1 MLQFNDNTRVGILA
15 GMIFLLHLFGA
26 AALLLWG
33 LRMVRT
39 GILRA
44 YGAQLRQSLSRAT
57 GNRFSAF
64 LSGLGITCLLQSSS
78 ATALLS
84 ASFASRKLV
93 TTAGALAV
101 MLGADL
107 GTSLVAQA
115 YSLKVDWISPLLII
129 AGWVMFNKFEDS
141 KVRDLGRAIVG
152 LGIALLGLHLITLA
166 AEPIRDA
173 PLLPLALRVMSDAPV
188 FGVIIG
194 AVLTVLSTSSL
205 AVVLLVVSFMAQNMV
220 PIDLGFALVLGANLG
235 SAVMP
240 ILATSGEP
248 PEARRVPVGNLVFRA
263 IGVAVAVPL
272 IGLVQPYVAMIESD
286 PARQALNFHVAF
298 NLVLA
303 LAFIGFIGPV
313 ARLTARL
320 LPDQPAS
327 DDPGKP
333 RYISQEPGDQPIV
346 ALANAGRE
354 ALRMGD
360 LVGQMLRQSLDVFR
374 TDDRRMLKQVSD
386 LDTQVDRLNE
396 AIKLY
401 LTRVSRELMD
411 PADQKRVVDLI
422 TFITNLEH
430 IGDIVDKNLMELAAK
445 KVKYQLKF
453 SPEGNRELNDIHER
467 LTHNLELAM
476 NVFMSGD
483 LKLARQL
490 FAEKQI
496 FREME
501 RIAAENHLAR
511 LRSGRI
517 DSMQT
522 SSLHLDIL
530 RDLKRINSHLA
541 IVAQPIL
548 EAAGE
553 LSPTRLK

>member
-1 MLQFNDNTRVGILA
+1 ML
-15 GMIFLLHLFGA
+15 FLLNLFGA

-44 YGAQLRQSLSRAT
+44 YGAQLRQTLSRAT
-57 GNRFSAF
+57 SNRFSAF
-64 LSGLGITCLLQSSS
+64 LSGLGISCLLQSSS
-78 ATALLS
+78 ATGLLS

-93 TTAGALAV
+93 TTSGALAV
-101 MLGADL
+101 MLGADV

-115 YSLKVDWISPLLII
+115 YSFRVDWISPLLILI
-129 AGWVMFNKFEDS
+129 GWVMFNKFEDS

-152 LGIALLGLHLITLA
+152 LGVALLGLHLLTAA
-166 AEPIRDA
+166 AEPLRDA
-173 PLLPLALRVMSDAPV
+173 PILPLIFKVMSDAPV
-188 FGVIIG
+188 FGVIAGG
-194 AVLTVLSTSSL
+194 ALTILSTSSL
-205 AVVLLVVSFMAQNMV
+205 AVVLLVVSFLAGGII
-220 PIDLGFALVLGANLG
+220 PIDLAFAMVLGANLG
-235 SAVMP
+235 SDIMP
-240 ILATSGEP
+240 IMATAGEP
-248 PEARRVPVGNLVFRA
+248 PEARRVPVGNLIFRG
-263 IGVAVAVPL
+263 IAVILMLPL
-272 IGLVQPYVAMIESD
+272 IGLVQPYLAMIEAD
-286 PARQALNFHVAF
+286 LGRQALNFHVAF
-298 NLVLA
+298 NIA
-303 LAFIGFIGPV
+303 LAIISIGFVGPM

-320 LPDQPAS
+320 LPDRPDA

-333 RYISQEPGDQPIV
+333 RYLSQGPVDQPTI
-346 ALANAGRE
+346 ALANASRE

-360 LVGQMLRQSLDVFR
+360 LVGQMLRQSLAAFR
-374 TDDRRMLKQVSD
+374 SDDRRLIKQVSD
-386 LDTQVDRLNE
+386 LDTQIDRLNE

-401 LTRVSRELMD
+401 LTGVSRELMD
-411 PADQKRVVDLI
+411 PADQKRIVDLI
-422 TFITNLEH
+422 TLITNLEH
-430 IGDIVDKNLMELAAK
+430 IGDIVDKNLMEIAAK

-453 SPEGNRELNDIHER
+453 SPEGTLELDQLHER
-467 LTHNLELAM
+467 LTHNVELAM

-483 LKLARQL
+483 IKLARQL
-490 FAEKQI
+490 FEEKRL

-501 RIAAENHLAR
+501 RSAAENHLAR

-517 DSMQT
+517 ESIQT

-541 IVAQPIL
+541 IIGQPIL

>member
-1 MLQFNDNTRVGILA
+1 
-15 GMIFLLHLFGA
+15 MIFLLNLFGA

-39 GILRA
+39 GVLRA
-44 YGAQLRQSLSRAT
+44 YGAQLRQSLSKAT
-57 GNRFSAF
+57 GNRFTAF

-84 ASFASRKLV
+84 ASFASRGLV

-115 YSLKVDWISPLLII
+115 YSFKVGWISPLLIVI
-129 AGWVMFNKFEDS
+129 GWVMFNKFEDS
-141 KVRDLGRAIVG
+141 QVKDLGRAIIG
-152 LGIALLGLHLITLA
+152 LGIALLGLHLITEA

-173 PLLPLALRVMSDAPV
+173 PLLPQILQVMSDAPV
-188 FGVIIG
+188 FGVLVG
-194 AVLTVLSTSSL
+194 AALTVLSTSSL
-205 AVVLLVVSFMAQNMV
+205 AVVLLVISFMAKALV
-220 PIDLGFALVLGANLG
+220 PIDLGLALILGANLG

-248 PEARRVPVGNLVFRA
+248 PEARRVPIGNLIFRV
-263 IGVAVAVPL
+263 IGVTLAVPL
-272 IGLVQPYVAMIESD
+272 IGLVQPYLAALQAE
-286 PARQALNFHVAF
+286 PARQALNYHVAF
-298 NLVLA
+298 NLALA
-303 LAFIGFIGPV
+303 LIFIWFTSPI

-320 LPDQPAS
+320 LPDQVNT
-327 DDPGKP
+327 DDPSKP
-333 RYISQEPGDQPIV
+333 RYLSQGPIDQPTI

-360 LVGQMLRQSLDVFR
+360 LVGQMLRQSLAVFR
-374 TDDRRMLKQVSD
+374 ADDRRLIKQVSD
-386 LDTQVDRLNE
+386 IDSQVDRLNE

-401 LTRVSRELMD
+401 LTGVSRELMD
-411 PADQKRVVDLI
+411 PKDQKRVVDLI

-453 SPEGNRELNDIHER
+453 SPEGTLELDEIHER

-483 LKLARQL
+483 IKLARQL

-496 FREME
+496 FRELE
-501 RIAAENHLAR
+501 RNAAENHLER

-517 DSMQT
+517 ESMQT
-522 SSLHLDIL
+522 SGLHLDIL

-548 EAAGE
+548 ESAGE
-553 LSPTRLK
+553 LSPTRLR

>member
-1 MLQFNDNTRVGILA
+1 
-15 GMIFLLHLFGA
+15 MIFLLNLFGA

-39 GILRA
+39 GVLRA
-44 YGAQLRQSLSRAT
+44 YGAQLRQNLSHAT
-57 GNRFSAF
+57 NNRFTAF

-84 ASFASRKLV
+84 SSFASRKLV

-115 YSLKVDWISPLLII
+115 YSFKVGWISPLLIVI
-129 AGWVMFNKFEDS
+129 GWVMFNKIEDS

-152 LGIALLGLHLITLA
+152 LGIALLGLHLITEA
-166 AEPIRDA
+166 AEPVRDA
-173 PLLPLALRVMSDAPV
+173 PLLPQILQLMSDTPV
-188 FGVIIG
+188 FGVIVG
-194 AVLTVLSTSSL
+194 AALTVLSTSSL
-205 AVVLLVVSFMAQNMV
+205 AVVLLVISFMAKAMV
-220 PIDLGFALVLGANLG
+220 PVDLGLALVLGANLG

-240 ILATSGEP
+240 ILATAGEP
-248 PEARRVPVGNLVFRA
+248 PEARRVPLGNLIFRVV
-263 IGVAVAVPL
+263 GVILAVPL
-272 IGLVQPYVAMIESD
+272 IGFVQPYLAMLEAA
-286 PARQALNFHVAF
+286 PVRQALNYHVAF
-298 NLVLA
+298 NLA
-303 LAFIGFIGPV
+303 LAVIFIGVTGPI
-313 ARLTARL
+313 AQLTARL
-320 LPDQPAS
+320 LPDQTGV

-333 RYISQEPGDQPIV
+333 RYLSQGPVDQPTI

-360 LVGQMLRQSLDVFR
+360 LVGQMLRQSLAVFR
-374 TDDRRMLKQVSD
+374 SDDRRLIKQVSD
-386 LDTQVDRLNE
+386 LDTQIDRLNE

-401 LTRVSRELMD
+401 LTVVSRELMD

-430 IGDIVDKNLMELAAK
+430 IGDIVDKNLMDLAAK

-453 SPEGNRELNDIHER
+453 SPEGSQELDQLHER

-483 LKLARQL
+483 IKLARQL
-490 FAEKQI
+490 FEEKRL

-501 RIAAENHLAR
+501 RSAAENHLAR

-517 DSMQT
+517 ESIQT

-541 IVAQPIL
+541 IVGQPIL

>member
-1 MLQFNDNTRVGILA
+1 
-15 GMIFLLHLFGA
+15 MIFLLHLFGA

-39 GILRA
+39 GVLRA
-44 YGAQLRQSLSRAT
+44 YGARLRSSLSRAT
-57 GNRFSAF
+57 ANRFSAF
-64 LSGLGITCLLQSSS
+64 VSGLGITCLLQSSS

-84 ASFASRKLV
+84 ASFASRGLV
-93 TTAGALAV
+93 TTGGALAV

-115 YSLKVDWISPLLII
+115 YSLKVSWISPLLILI
-129 AGWVMFNKFEDS
+129 GWIMFNKFEDS
-141 KVRDLGRAIVG
+141 KVRDVGRAVVG
-152 LGIALLGLHLITLA
+152 LGLALLGLALITQA
-166 AEPIRDA
+166 AEPIREA
-173 PLLPLALRVMSDAPV
+173 PIVPVILGFMSDAPV
-188 FGVIIG
+188 FGVVLG
-194 AVLTVLSTSSL
+194 AILTVLSTSSL
-205 AVVLLVVSFMAQNMV
+205 AIVLLVISFMSHGLV
-220 PIDLGFALVLGANLG
+220 SVDLGFALILGANLG

-240 ILATSGEP
+240 ILATAGEP
-248 PEARRVPVGNLVFRA
+248 PEARRVPVGNLIFRA
-263 IGVAVAVPL
+263 VGVAIAIPL
-272 IGLVQPYVAMIESD
+272 IGLVQPYIAMLEAD
-286 PARQALNFHVAF
+286 PTRQALNYHVAF
-298 NLVLA
+298 NLA
-303 LAFIGFIGPV
+303 LAILFIGFTGPV
-313 ARLTARL
+313 ARLSARL
-320 LPDQPAS
+320 LPDQPAG

-333 RYISQEPGDQPIV
+333 RYLSQGQMDQPTI

-360 LVGQMLRQSLDVFR
+360 LVGQMLRQSLEVLR
-374 TDDRRMLKQVSD
+374 NDDRRLIKQVSD

-396 AIKLY
+396 AIKIY
-401 LTRVSRELMD
+401 LTTVSRELMD

-453 SPEGNRELNDIHER
+453 SPEGSKELDDIHER

-511 LRSGRI
+511 LRSGRV

-541 IVAQPIL
+541 IVAQPLL

>member
-1 MLQFNDNTRVGILA
+1 
-15 GMIFLLHLFGA
+15 MIFLLNLFGA

-39 GILRA
+39 GVLRA
-44 YGAQLRQSLSRAT
+44 YGAQLRQSLSKAT
-57 GNRFSAF
+57 GNRFTAF

-84 ASFASRKLV
+84 ASFASRGLV

-115 YSLKVDWISPLLII
+115 YSFKVGWISPLLII
-129 AGWVMFNKFEDS
+129 IGWVMFNKFEDS
-141 KVRDLGRAIVG
+141 KVKDLGRAIVG
-152 LGIALLGLHLITLA
+152 LGIALLGLHLITDA

-173 PLLPLALRVMSDAPV
+173 PLLPQILQVMSDAPV
-188 FGVIIG
+188 FGVLVG
-194 AVLTVLSTSSL
+194 AALTVLSTSSL
-205 AVVLLVVSFMAQNMV
+205 AVVLLVISFMAKAMV
-220 PIDLGFALVLGANLG
+220 PVDLGLALILGANLG

-248 PEARRVPVGNLVFRA
+248 PEARRVPIGNLIFRV
-263 IGVAVAVPL
+263 IGVTLAVPL
-272 IGLVQPYVAMIESD
+272 IGLVQPYLAALQSE
-286 PARQALNFHVAF
+286 PARQALNYHVAF
-298 NLVLA
+298 NLALA
-303 LAFIGFIGPV
+303 LVFIWFTSPI

-320 LPDQPAS
+320 LPDQVNA
-327 DDPGKP
+327 DDPSKP
-333 RYISQEPGDQPIV
+333 RYLSQGPVDQPTI

-360 LVGQMLRQSLDVFR
+360 LVGQMLRQSLAVFR
-374 TDDRRMLKQVSD
+374 SDDRRLIKQVSD
-386 LDTQVDRLNE
+386 IDSQVDRLNE

-401 LTRVSRELMD
+401 LTGVSRELMD
-411 PADQKRVVDLI
+411 PKDQKRIVDLI

-430 IGDIVDKNLMELAAK
+430 IGDILDKNLMELAAK

-453 SPEGNRELNDIHER
+453 SPEGTRELDEIHER

-483 LKLARQL
+483 IKLARQL

-496 FREME
+496 FRELE
-501 RIAAENHLAR
+501 RNAAENHLER

-517 DSMQT
+517 ESMQT
-522 SSLHLDIL
+522 SGLHLDIL

-548 EAAGE
+548 ESAGE
-553 LSPTRLK
+553 LSPTRLR

>member
-1 MLQFNDNTRVGILA
+1 
-15 GMIFLLHLFGA
+15 MIFLLNLFGA

-39 GILRA
+39 GVLRA

-57 GNRFSAF
+57 NNRFTAF

-84 ASFASRKLV
+84 ASFASRGLV

-115 YSLKVDWISPLLII
+115 YSFKVGWISPLLIVI
-129 AGWVMFNKFEDS
+129 GWIMFNKFEDS

-152 LGIALLGLHLITLA
+152 LGIALLGLHLITEA
-166 AEPIRDA
+166 AEPVRDA
-173 PLLPLALRVMSDAPV
+173 PLLPQILQLMSDAPI
-188 FGVIIG
+188 FGVLVG
-194 AVLTVLSTSSL
+194 AGLTVLSTSSL
-205 AVVLLVVSFMAQNMV
+205 AVVLLVISFMAKAMV
-220 PIDLGFALVLGANLG
+220 PIDLGLALILGANLG

-240 ILATSGEP
+240 ILATAGEP
-248 PEARRVPVGNLVFRA
+248 PEARRVPVGNLIFRV
-263 IGVAVAVPL
+263 IGVTLAVPL
-272 IGLVQPYVAMIESD
+272 IGLVQPYLAMLEAG
-286 PARQALNFHVAF
+286 PARQALNYHVAF
-298 NLVLA
+298 NLA
-303 LAFIGFIGPV
+303 LAVIFIWLTGPI
-313 ARLTARL
+313 ARLTGRL
-320 LPDQPAS
+320 LPDQVGI

-333 RYISQEPGDQPIV
+333 RYLSQGPVDQPTI

-360 LVGQMLRQSLDVFR
+360 LVGKMLRQSLAVFR
-374 TDDRRMLKQVSD
+374 SDDRRLIKQVSD
-386 LDTQVDRLNE
+386 LDTQIDRLNE

-401 LTRVSRELMD
+401 LTGVSRELMD
-411 PADQKRVVDLI
+411 PTDQKRVVDLI

-453 SPEGNRELNDIHER
+453 SPEGTQELDQLHER

-483 LKLARQL
+483 IKLARQL
-490 FAEKQI
+490 FEEKRL

-501 RIAAENHLAR
+501 KSAAENHLSR
-511 LRSGRI
+511 LRSGRVESI
-517 DSMQT
+517 QT

-541 IVAQPIL
+541 VVGQPIL

-553 LSPTRLK
+553 LSPTRLR

>member
-1 MLQFNDNTRVGILA
+1 
-15 GMIFLLHLFGA
+15 MIFLLNLFGA

-39 GILRA
+39 GVLRA
-44 YGAQLRQSLSRAT
+44 YGAKLRQSLSRAT
-57 GNRFSAF
+57 ANRFSAF

-93 TTAGALAV
+93 TTGGALAV

-115 YSLKVDWISPLLII
+115 YSFKVGWISPLLIVI
-129 AGWVMFNKFEDS
+129 GWVMFNKFEDS

-152 LGIALLGLHLITLA
+152 LGIALLGLHLITEA
-166 AEPIRDA
+166 AEPVRDA
-173 PLLPLALRVMSDAPV
+173 PLLPLILRVMSDAPV
-188 FGVIIG
+188 FGVIVG

-205 AVVLLVVSFMAQNMV
+205 AIVLLVISFMAKGMV
-220 PIDLGFALVLGANLG
+220 AVDLGFALILGANLG

-240 ILATSGEP
+240 ILATAGEP

-263 IGVAVAVPL
+263 IGVAAALPL
-272 IGLVQPYVAMIESD
+272 IGYVQPYIAMLEAD
-286 PARQALNFHVAF
+286 PVRQALNYHVAF
-298 NLVLA
+298 NLA
-303 LAFIGFIGPV
+303 LAVIFIGFTGPV
-313 ARLTARL
+313 ARLTGRL
-320 LPDQPAS
+320 LPDQPAG
-327 DDPGKP
+327 DDPGRP
-333 RYISQEPGDQPIV
+333 RYLSHAPVDQPTV

-360 LVGQMLRQSLDVFR
+360 LVGQMLRQSLEVFR
-374 TDDRRMLKQVSD
+374 SDDRRLIKQVSD
-386 LDTQVDRLNE
+386 LDTQIDRLNE

-401 LTRVSRELMD
+401 LTQVSRELMD

-445 KVKYQLKF
+445 KVKYQLQF
-453 SPEGNRELNDIHER
+453 SPEGTQELDQIHER

-490 FAEKQI
+490 FEEKQL

-501 RIAAENHLAR
+501 RSAAENHLGR

-517 DSMQT
+517 ESLQT

-541 IVAQPIL
+541 IVAQPLL

>member
-1 MLQFNDNTRVGILA
+1 
-15 GMIFLLHLFGA
+15 MIFLLHLFGA

-39 GILRA
+39 GMLRA
-44 YGAQLRQSLSRAT
+44 YGAKLRQSLGRAT
-57 GNRFSAF
+57 ANRFSAF
-64 LSGLGITCLLQSSS
+64 LAGLGITCLLQSSS

-84 ASFASRKLV
+84 ASFASRKMV

-107 GTSLVAQA
+107 GTSLVAQV
-115 YSLKVDWISPLLII
+115 YSLKVDWISPLLILI
-129 AGWVMFNKFEDS
+129 GWIMFNKIEDS
-141 KVRDLGRAIVG
+141 KIRDFGRAVVG
-152 LGIALLGLHLITLA
+152 LGIALLGLHLITVA
-166 AEPIRDA
+166 AEPVRDA
-173 PLLPLALRVMSDAPV
+173 PLLPVVLSIISNSPI

-194 AVLTVLSTSSL
+194 AGLTVLSTSSL
-205 AVVLLVVSFMAQNMV
+205 AVVLLVISFMAKGMV
-220 PIDLGFALVLGANLG
+220 GIDLGFELILGANLG

-240 ILATSGEP
+240 LLATAGEP
-248 PEARRVPVGNLVFRA
+248 PEARRVPLGNLIFRA
-263 IGVAVAVPL
+263 IGVCAVLPI
-272 IGLVQPYVAMIESD
+272 IGLIQPYIAMLEAD
-286 PARQALNFHVAF
+286 PVRQALNFHVAF
-298 NLVLA
+298 NLA
-303 LAFIGFIGPV
+303 LAILFIGFTGPV
-313 ARLTARL
+313 ARLTTRL
-320 LPDQPAS
+320 LPDITTG

-333 RYISQEPGDQPIV
+333 RYLSHGQVDQPTI

-360 LVGQMLRQSLDVFR
+360 LVGQMLRQSLEVLR
-374 TDDRRMLKQVSD
+374 SDDRRLIKQVSD

-396 AIKLY
+396 AIKIY
-401 LTRVSRELMD
+401 LTTVSRELMD

-453 SPEGNRELNDIHER
+453 SPEGSKELDDIHER

-496 FREME
+496 FRELE

-517 DSMQT
+517 ESMQT

-541 IVAQPIL
+541 IVAQPLL

>member
-1 MLQFNDNTRVGILA
+1 
-15 GMIFLLHLFGA
+15 MIFLLNLFGA

-39 GILRA
+39 GVLRA
-44 YGAQLRQSLSRAT
+44 YGAQLRQNLSHAT
-57 GNRFSAF
+57 NNRFSAF

-115 YSLKVDWISPLLII
+115 YSFKVGWISPLLII
-129 AGWVMFNKFEDS
+129 VGWIMFNKFEDS

-152 LGIALLGLHLITLA
+152 LGIALLGLHLITEA
-166 AEPIRDA
+166 AEPVRDA
-173 PLLPLALRVMSDAPV
+173 PMLPMVLRLMSDAPV
-188 FGVIIG
+188 FGVVVG

-205 AVVLLVVSFMAQNMV
+205 AVVLLVISFMAKGMV
-220 PIDLGFALVLGANLG
+220 SLDLGFALILGANLG

-240 ILATSGEP
+240 ILATAGEP
-248 PEARRVPVGNLVFRA
+248 PEARRVPVGNLIFRA
-263 IGVAVAVPL
+263 VGVAAMLPF
-272 IGLVQPYVAMIESD
+272 IAMIQPYVALLEAD
-286 PARQALNFHVAF
+286 PVRQALNFHVAF
-298 NLVLA
+298 NLA
-303 LAFIGFIGPV
+303 LAILFIGLTGPV

-320 LPDQPAS
+320 LPDQPVS
-327 DDPGKP
+327 DDPGRP
-333 RYISQEPGDQPIV
+333 RYLSHGPVDQPTI
-346 ALANAGRE
+346 ALANAARE

-360 LVGQMLRQSLDVFR
+360 IVGQMLRQSLEVFR
-374 TDDRRMLKQVSD
+374 TDDRRMIKQVSD

-396 AIKLY
+396 AIKIY
-401 LTRVSRELMD
+401 LTNVSRELMD

-430 IGDIVDKNLMELAAK
+430 IGDIVDKNLMELATK

-453 SPEGNRELNDIHER
+453 SPEGTQELDSIHER

-490 FAEKQI
+490 FEEKQL

-501 RIAAENHLAR
+501 RSAAENHLAR

-517 DSMQT
+517 ESLQT

-530 RDLKRINSHLA
+530 RDLKRINSHLG

>member
-1 MLQFNDNTRVGILA
+1 MVL
-15 GMIFLLHLFGA
+15 LLHLFGA

-39 GILRA
+39 GVLRA
-44 YGAQLRQSLSRAT
+44 YGAQLRQSLSKAT
-57 GNRFSAF
+57 SNRFTAF
-64 LSGLGITCLLQSSS
+64 LTGLGITCLLQSSS

-84 ASFASRKLV
+84 ASFASRGLV

-115 YSLKVDWISPLLII
+115 YSFKVGWVSPLLII
-129 AGWVMFNKFEDS
+129 IGWVMFNKFEDS
-141 KVRDLGRAIVG
+141 KVKDLGRAIVG
-152 LGIALLGLHLITLA
+152 LGIALLGLHLITDA
-166 AEPIRDA
+166 AEPVRDA
-173 PLLPLALRVMSDAPV
+173 PLLPQLLLVMSDAPMFSV
-188 FGVIIG
+188 LVG
-194 AVLTVLSTSSL
+194 AALTVLSTSSL
-205 AVVLLVVSFMAQNMV
+205 AVVLLVVSFIVKALI
-220 PIDLGFALVLGANLG
+220 PIDLGLALILGANLG

-248 PEARRVPVGNLVFRA
+248 PEARRVPIGNLIFRV
-263 IGVAVAVPL
+263 IGVTLAVPL
-272 IGLVQPYVAMIESD
+272 LGLVQPYLAEIQSE
-286 PARQALNFHVAF
+286 PARQALNYHVIF
-298 NLVLA
+298 NLA
-303 LAFIGFIGPV
+303 LAVIFIWFTSPV
-313 ARLTARL
+313 ARLTSRL
-320 LPDQPAS
+320 LPDQVNS
-327 DDPGKP
+327 DDPSKP
-333 RYISQEPGDQPIV
+333 RYLSQGPVDQPTI

-360 LVGQMLRQSLDVFR
+360 LVGQMLRQSLAVFR
-374 TDDRRMLKQVSD
+374 SDDRRLIKQVSD
-386 LDTQVDRLNE
+386 IDSHIDRLNE

-401 LTRVSRELMD
+401 LTGVSRELMD
-411 PADQKRVVDLI
+411 PKDQKRVVDLI

-430 IGDIVDKNLMELAAK
+430 IGDILDKNLMELAAK
-445 KVKYQLKF
+445 KLKYQLKF
-453 SPEGNRELNDIHER
+453 SPEGTRELDELHER

-476 NVFMSGD
+476 NVFMSSD
-483 LKLARQL
+483 IKLARQL

-496 FREME
+496 FRELE
-501 RIAAENHLAR
+501 RIAAENHLER

-517 DSMQT
+517 ESMQT

-548 EAAGE
+548 ESAGE
-553 LSPTRLK
+553 LSPSRLR

>member
-1 MLQFNDNTRVGILA
+1 
-15 GMIFLLHLFGA
+15 MIFLLNLFGA

-39 GILRA
+39 GVLRA

-57 GNRFSAF
+57 GNRFTAF

-115 YSLKVDWISPLLII
+115 YSFKVGWISPLLII
-129 AGWVMFNKFEDS
+129 IGWMMFNKFEDS
-141 KVRDLGRAIVG
+141 KVRDVGRAIVG
-152 LGIALLGLHLITLA
+152 LGIALLGLHLLTDA
-166 AEPIRDA
+166 AEPVRDA
-173 PLLPLALRVMSDAPV
+173 PLLPQILDLMKDAPV
-188 FGVIIG
+188 FGVLVG
-194 AVLTVLSTSSL
+194 AALTVLSTSSL
-205 AVVLLVVSFMAQNMV
+205 AVVLLVISFMAKAMV
-220 PIDLGFALVLGANLG
+220 PIDLGLALILGANLG

-240 ILATSGEP
+240 ILATAGEP
-248 PEARRVPVGNLVFRA
+248 PEARRVPLGNLIFRVVGVVLVVPF
-263 IGVAVAVPL
+263 IGVL
-272 IGLVQPYVAMIESD
+272 QPYLAQLEAAPI
-286 PARQALNFHVAF
+286 RQALNFHVAF
-298 NLVLA
+298 NLA
-303 LAFIGFIGPV
+303 LAVIFIGFTGPV

-320 LPDQPAS
+320 LPDQSGA
-327 DDPGKP
+327 DDPGRP
-333 RYISQEPGDQPIV
+333 RYLSQGPVDQPTI

-360 LVGQMLRQSLDVFR
+360 LVGQMLRQSLAVFR
-374 TDDRRMLKQVSD
+374 SDDRRLIKQVSD
-386 LDTQVDRLNE
+386 LDTQIDRLNE

-401 LTRVSRELMD
+401 LTGVSRELMD

-430 IGDIVDKNLMELAAK
+430 IGDIVDKNLMELASK

-453 SPEGNRELNDIHER
+453 SPEGTLELDKLHER

-483 LKLARQL
+483 IKLARQL
-490 FAEKQI
+490 FEEKRL

-501 RIAAENHLAR
+501 RSAAENHLSR

-517 DSMQT
+517 ESIQT

-541 IVAQPIL
+541 IVGQPIL

>member
-1 MLQFNDNTRVGILA
+1 
-15 GMIFLLHLFGA
+15 MIFLLNLFGA

-39 GILRA
+39 GVLRA
-44 YGAQLRQSLSRAT
+44 YGAQLRQNLSKAT
-57 GNRFSAF
+57 NNRFMAF
-64 LSGLGITCLLQSSS
+64 LSGLVITCLLQSSS

-84 ASFASRKLV
+84 SSFASRGLV
-93 TTAGALAV
+93 TTGGALAV

-115 YSLKVDWISPLLII
+115 YSFKVGWISPLLIVI
-129 AGWVMFNKFEDS
+129 GWIMFNKFEDS
-141 KVRDLGRAIVG
+141 KIRDLGRAIVG
-152 LGIALLGLHLITLA
+152 LGIALLGLHLITEA
-166 AEPIRDA
+166 AEPVRDA
-173 PLLPLALRVMSDAPV
+173 PLLPQILRLMSDAPV
-188 FGVIIG
+188 FGVLVG
-194 AVLTVLSTSSL
+194 AGLTVLSTSSL
-205 AVVLLVVSFMAQNMV
+205 AVVLLIVSFMAKDLV
-220 PIDLGFALVLGANLG
+220 PLDLGLALVLGANLG

-240 ILATSGEP
+240 ILATAGEP
-248 PEARRVPVGNLVFRA
+248 PEARRVPVGNLIFRV
-263 IGVAVAVPL
+263 IGVALVVPFL
-272 IGLVQPYVAMIESD
+272 GLLLPYLATMAAGA
-286 PARQALNFHVAF
+286 ARQALNFHVAF
-298 NLVLA
+298 NLGLA
-303 LAFIGFIGPV
+303 LVFIWLTGPI

-320 LPDQPAS
+320 LPDQAAN

-333 RYISQEPGDQPIV
+333 RYLSQGPVDQPTI
-346 ALANAGRE
+346 ALANASRE

-360 LVGQMLRQSLDVFR
+360 LVGQMLRQSLAAFR
-374 TDDRRMLKQVSD
+374 SDDRRLIKQVSD
-386 LDTQVDRLNE
+386 LDSQIDRLNE

-401 LTRVSRELMD
+401 LTGVSRELMD

-430 IGDIVDKNLMELAAK
+430 IGDIVDKNLMDLAAK

-453 SPEGNRELNDIHER
+453 SPEGTQELDHLHER

-483 LKLARQL
+483 IKLARQL
-490 FAEKQI
+490 FEEKQK
-496 FREME
+496 FRELE
-501 RIAAENHLAR
+501 KIAAENHLSR
-511 LRSGRI
+511 LSSGRVESI
-517 DSMQT
+517 QT

-530 RDLKRINSHLA
+530 RDLKRINSHMA

-553 LSPTRLK
+553 LSPTRLR

>member
-1 MLQFNDNTRVGILA
+1 
-15 GMIFLLHLFGA
+15 MIFLLHLFGA

-39 GILRA
+39 GVLRA
-44 YGAQLRQSLSRAT
+44 YGAKLRQSLSRAT
-57 GNRFSAF
+57 ANRFSAF

-107 GTSLVAQA
+107 GTSLVAQV
-115 YSLKVDWISPLLII
+115 YSLKVDWISPLLILI
-129 AGWVMFNKFEDS
+129 GWIMFNKIEDS
-141 KVRDLGRAIVG
+141 KIRDLGRAIVG

-166 AEPIRDA
+166 AEPVRDA
-173 PLLPLALRVMSDAPV
+173 PLLPVVLDIIGNSPI

-194 AVLTVLSTSSL
+194 AGLTVLSTSSL
-205 AVVLLVVSFMAQNMV
+205 AVVLLVISFMAKGMV
-220 PIDLGFALVLGANLG
+220 GIDLGFELILGANLG

-240 ILATSGEP
+240 LLATSGEP
-248 PEARRVPVGNLVFRA
+248 PEARRVPLGNLIFRA
-263 IGVAVAVPL
+263 IGVCAALPV
-272 IGLVQPYVAMIESD
+272 ISLVQPYIAMLEAD
-286 PARQALNFHVAF
+286 PVRQALNFHVAF
-298 NLVLA
+298 NLA
-303 LAFIGFIGPV
+303 LAILFIGFTGPV

-320 LPDQPAS
+320 LPDIATA

-333 RYISQEPGDQPIV
+333 RYLSHGPVDQPTI

-360 LVGQMLRQSLDVFR
+360 LVGQMLRQSLEVLR
-374 TDDRRMLKQVSD
+374 NDDRRLIKQVSD

-396 AIKLY
+396 AIKIY
-401 LTRVSRELMD
+401 LTQVSRELMD

-453 SPEGNRELNDIHER
+453 SPEGSKELDDIHER

-496 FREME
+496 FRELE

-517 DSMQT
+517 ESMQT

-541 IVAQPIL
+541 IVAQPLL

>member
-1 MLQFNDNTRVGILA
+1 
-15 GMIFLLHLFGA
+15 MIFLLNLFGA

-39 GILRA
+39 GVLRA

-57 GNRFSAF
+57 GNRFTAF

-115 YSLKVDWISPLLII
+115 YSFKVGWISPLLII
-129 AGWVMFNKFEDS
+129 IGWVMFNKFEDS
-141 KVRDLGRAIVG
+141 KVRDVGRAIVG
-152 LGIALLGLHLITLA
+152 LGIALLGLHLLTDA
-166 AEPIRDA
+166 AEPVRDA
-173 PLLPLALRVMSDAPV
+173 PLLPQILDLMRDAPV
-188 FGVIIG
+188 FGVLVG
-194 AVLTVLSTSSL
+194 AALTVLSTSSL
-205 AVVLLVVSFMAQNMV
+205 AVVLLVISFMAKAMV
-220 PIDLGFALVLGANLG
+220 PIDLGLALILGANLG

-240 ILATSGEP
+240 ILATAGEP
-248 PEARRVPVGNLVFRA
+248 PEARRVPLGNLIFRVV
-263 IGVAVAVPL
+263 GVVLVVPL
-272 IGLVQPYVAMIESD
+272 ISVLQPYLAQLETAPI
-286 PARQALNFHVAF
+286 RQALNFHVAF
-298 NLVLA
+298 NLA
-303 LAFIGFIGPV
+303 LAVIFIGFTGPV
-313 ARLTARL
+313 ARLTACL
-320 LPDQPAS
+320 LPDQSGA
-327 DDPGKP
+327 DDPGRP
-333 RYISQEPGDQPIV
+333 RYLSQGPVDQPTI

-360 LVGQMLRQSLDVFR
+360 LVGQMLRQSLAVFR
-374 TDDRRMLKQVSD
+374 SDDRRLIKQVSD
-386 LDTQVDRLNE
+386 LDTQIDRLNE

-401 LTRVSRELMD
+401 LTGVSRELMD

-430 IGDIVDKNLMELAAK
+430 IGDIVDKNLMELASK

-453 SPEGNRELNDIHER
+453 SPEGTLELDKLHER

-483 LKLARQL
+483 IKLARQL
-490 FAEKQI
+490 FEEKRL

-501 RIAAENHLAR
+501 RSAAENHLSR

-517 DSMQT
+517 ESIQT

-541 IVAQPIL
+541 IVGQPIL

>member
-1 MLQFNDNTRVGILA
+1 
-15 GMIFLLHLFGA
+15 MIFLLNLFGA

-39 GILRA
+39 GVLRA
-44 YGAQLRQSLSRAT
+44 YGAKLRQSLSRAT
-57 GNRFSAF
+57 ANRFSAF

-93 TTAGALAV
+93 TTGGALAV

-115 YSLKVDWISPLLII
+115 YSFKVGWISPLLIVI
-129 AGWVMFNKFEDS
+129 GWVMFNKFEDS

-152 LGIALLGLHLITLA
+152 LGIALLGLHLITDA

-173 PLLPLALRVMSDAPV
+173 PLLPLLLRVMTDAPV
-188 FGVIIG
+188 FGVIVG

-205 AVVLLVVSFMAQNMV
+205 AIVLLVISFMAKDLV
-220 PIDLGFALVLGANLG
+220 PIDLGFALILGANLG

-263 IGVAVAVPL
+263 IGVAAALPL
-272 IGLVQPYVAMIESD
+272 ITIIQPYIAMLESD
-286 PARQALNFHVAF
+286 PVRQALNFHVAF
-298 NLVLA
+298 NLA
-303 LAFIGFIGPV
+303 LAVIFIGFTGPV
-313 ARLTARL
+313 ARLTGRL
-320 LPDQPAS
+320 LPDQPVG
-327 DDPGKP
+327 DDPGRP
-333 RYISQEPGDQPIV
+333 RYLSHAPVDQPTV

-360 LVGQMLRQSLDVFR
+360 LVGQMLRQSLEVFR
-374 TDDRRMLKQVSD
+374 SDDRRLIKQVSD
-386 LDTQVDRLNE
+386 LDTQIDRLNE

-401 LTRVSRELMD
+401 LTQVSRELMD

-445 KVKYQLKF
+445 KVKYQLQF
-453 SPEGNRELNDIHER
+453 SPEGTQELDQIHER

-490 FAEKQI
+490 FEEKQL

-501 RIAAENHLAR
+501 RSAAENHLGR

-517 DSMQT
+517 ESLQT

-541 IVAQPIL
+541 IVAQPLL

>member
-1 MLQFNDNTRVGILA
+1 
-15 GMIFLLHLFGA
+15 MIFLLNLFGA

-39 GILRA
+39 GVLRA
-44 YGAQLRQSLSRAT
+44 YGAQLRQGLARAT
-57 GNRFSAF
+57 SNRFSAF
-64 LSGLGITCLLQSSS
+64 VSGLGITCLLQSSS

-84 ASFASRKLV
+84 ASFASRGLV
-93 TTAGALAV
+93 TTGGALAV

-115 YSLKVDWISPLLII
+115 YSFKVGWISPLLIVI
-129 AGWVMFNKFEDS
+129 GWILFNKFEDS
-141 KVRDLGRAIVG
+141 KTRDLGRAIVG
-152 LGIALLGLHLITLA
+152 LGIALLGLHLITEA
-166 AEPIRDA
+166 AEPVRDA
-173 PLLPLALRVMSDAPV
+173 PLLPQILQLMSNAPI
-188 FGVIIG
+188 FGVLVG
-194 AVLTVLSTSSL
+194 AGLTVLSTSSL
-205 AVVLLVVSFMAQNMV
+205 AVVLLVISFMAKEMV
-220 PIDLGFALVLGANLG
+220 PVDLGLALVLGANLG

-240 ILATSGEP
+240 ILATAGEP
-248 PEARRVPVGNLVFRA
+248 PEARRVPVGNLIFRV
-263 IGVAVAVPL
+263 IGVALTVPL
-272 IGLVQPYVAMIESD
+272 IGLIQPYLAMLEID
-286 PARQALNFHVAF
+286 RARQALNFHVAF
-298 NLVLA
+298 NLA
-303 LAFIGFIGPV
+303 LAMTFIWFTGPV

-320 LPDQPAS
+320 LPDQAGI

-333 RYISQEPGDQPIV
+333 RYLSQGPVDQPTI

-360 LVGQMLRQSLDVFR
+360 LVGQMLRQSLAVFR
-374 TDDRRMLKQVSD
+374 SDDRRLIKQVSD
-386 LDTQVDRLNE
+386 LDTQIDRLNE

-401 LTRVSRELMD
+401 LTGVSRELMD
-411 PADQKRVVDLI
+411 PSDQKRVVDLI

-453 SPEGNRELNDIHER
+453 SPEGTQELDQLHER

-483 LKLARQL
+483 IKLARQL
-490 FAEKQI
+490 FEEKRL

-501 RIAAENHLAR
+501 KSAAENHLSR
-511 LRSGRI
+511 LRSGRVESI
-517 DSMQT
+517 QT

-541 IVAQPIL
+541 IVGQPIL

-553 LSPTRLK
+553 LSPTRLR

>member
-1 MLQFNDNTRVGILA
+1 
-15 GMIFLLHLFGA
+15 MIFLLNLFGA

-39 GILRA
+39 GVLRA
-44 YGAQLRQSLSRAT
+44 YGAQLRQSLSKAT
-57 GNRFSAF
+57 GNRFTAF

-84 ASFASRKLV
+84 ASFASRGLV

-115 YSLKVDWISPLLII
+115 YSFKVGWISPLLII
-129 AGWVMFNKFEDS
+129 IGWVMFNKFEDS
-141 KVRDLGRAIVG
+141 KVKDLGRAIVG
-152 LGIALLGLHLITLA
+152 LGIALLGLHLITEA
-166 AEPIRDA
+166 AEPVRDA
-173 PLLPLALRVMSDAPV
+173 PLLPQILQVMSDAPV
-188 FGVIIG
+188 FGVLVG
-194 AVLTVLSTSSL
+194 AALTVLSTSSL
-205 AVVLLVVSFMAQNMV
+205 AVVLLVISFMAKALV
-220 PIDLGFALVLGANLG
+220 PVDLGLALILGANLG

-248 PEARRVPVGNLVFRA
+248 PEARRVPIGNLIFRVV
-263 IGVAVAVPL
+263 GVALAVPL
-272 IGLVQPYVAMIESD
+272 ISVVQPYLALLEAA
-286 PARQALNFHVAF
+286 PARQALNYHVAF
-298 NLVLA
+298 NLA
-303 LAFIGFIGPV
+303 LAVIFIWFTAPI

-320 LPDQPAS
+320 LPDQAVT

-333 RYISQEPGDQPIV
+333 RYLSQGPVDQPTI

-360 LVGQMLRQSLDVFR
+360 LVGQMLRQSLAVFR
-374 TDDRRMLKQVSD
+374 SDDRRLIKQVSD
-386 LDTQVDRLNE
+386 IDTQVDRLNE

-401 LTRVSRELMD
+401 LTGVSRELMD
-411 PADQKRVVDLI
+411 PNDQKRVVDLI

-453 SPEGNRELNDIHER
+453 SPEGTRELDEIHER

-476 NVFMSGD
+476 NVFVSGD
-483 LKLARQL
+483 IKLARQL

-496 FREME
+496 FRELE
-501 RIAAENHLAR
+501 RNAAENHLER

-517 DSMQT
+517 ESMQT

-548 EAAGE
+548 ESVGE
-553 LSPTRLK
+553 LSPSRLR

>member
-1 MLQFNDNTRVGILA
+1 
-15 GMIFLLHLFGA
+15 MIFLLNLFGA

-39 GILRA
+39 GVLRA
-44 YGAQLRQSLSRAT
+44 YGAQLRQSLARAT
-57 GNRFSAF
+57 SNRFSAF
-64 LSGLGITCLLQSSS
+64 VSGLGITCLLQSSS

-84 ASFASRKLV
+84 ASFASRGLV
-93 TTAGALAV
+93 TTGGALAV

-115 YSLKVDWISPLLII
+115 YSFKVGWISPLLIVI
-129 AGWVMFNKFEDS
+129 GWILFNKFEDS
-141 KVRDLGRAIVG
+141 KTRDLGRAIVG
-152 LGIALLGLHLITLA
+152 LGIALLGLHLITDA
-166 AEPIRDA
+166 AEPVRDA
-173 PLLPLALRVMSDAPV
+173 PLLPQILQLMSNAPI
-188 FGVIIG
+188 FGVLVG
-194 AVLTVLSTSSL
+194 AGLTVLSTSSL
-205 AVVLLVVSFMAQNMV
+205 AVVLLVISFMAKEMV
-220 PIDLGFALVLGANLG
+220 PVDLGLALVLGANLG

-240 ILATSGEP
+240 ILATAGEP
-248 PEARRVPVGNLVFRA
+248 PEARRVPVGNLIFRV
-263 IGVAVAVPL
+263 IGVALTVPL
-272 IGLVQPYVAMIESD
+272 IGLIQPYLAMLEID
-286 PARQALNFHVAF
+286 RARQALNFHVAF
-298 NLVLA
+298 NLA
-303 LAFIGFIGPV
+303 LAMTFIWFTGPV

-320 LPDQPAS
+320 LPDQAGI

-333 RYISQEPGDQPIV
+333 RYLSQGPVDQPTI

-360 LVGQMLRQSLDVFR
+360 LVGQMLRQSLAVFR
-374 TDDRRMLKQVSD
+374 SDDRRLIKQVSD
-386 LDTQVDRLNE
+386 LDTQIDRLNE

-401 LTRVSRELMD
+401 LTGVSRELMD
-411 PADQKRVVDLI
+411 PSDQKRVVDLI

-453 SPEGNRELNDIHER
+453 SPEGTQELDQLHER

-483 LKLARQL
+483 IKLARQL
-490 FAEKQI
+490 FEEKRL

-501 RIAAENHLAR
+501 KSAAENHLSR
-511 LRSGRI
+511 LRSGRVESI
-517 DSMQT
+517 QT

-541 IVAQPIL
+541 IVGQPIL

-553 LSPTRLK
+553 LSPTRLR

>member
-1 MLQFNDNTRVGILA
+1 
-15 GMIFLLHLFGA
+15 MIFLLNLFGA

-39 GILRA
+39 GVLRA
-44 YGAQLRQSLSRAT
+44 YGAQLRQNLSHAT
-57 GNRFSAF
+57 NNRFTAF

-84 ASFASRKLV
+84 SSFASRKLV
-93 TTAGALAV
+93 STAGALAV

-115 YSLKVDWISPLLII
+115 YSFKVGWISPLLIVI
-129 AGWVMFNKFEDS
+129 GWVMFNKVEDS

-152 LGIALLGLHLITLA
+152 LGIALLGLHLITEA
-166 AEPIRDA
+166 AEPVRDA
-173 PLLPLALRVMSDAPV
+173 PLLPQILQLMSDTPV
-188 FGVIIG
+188 FGVIVG
-194 AVLTVLSTSSL
+194 AALTVLSTSSL
-205 AVVLLVVSFMAQNMV
+205 AVVLLVISFMAKAMV
-220 PIDLGFALVLGANLG
+220 PVDLGLALVLGANLG

-240 ILATSGEP
+240 ILATAGEP
-248 PEARRVPVGNLVFRA
+248 PEARRVPLGNLIFRVV
-263 IGVAVAVPL
+263 GVILAVPL
-272 IGLVQPYVAMIESD
+272 IGLVQPYLAMLEAA
-286 PARQALNFHVAF
+286 PVRQALNYHVAF
-298 NLVLA
+298 NLA
-303 LAFIGFIGPV
+303 LAVIFIGVTGPI
-313 ARLTARL
+313 AQLTARL
-320 LPDQPAS
+320 LPDQTGV

-333 RYISQEPGDQPIV
+333 RYLSQGPVDQPTI

-360 LVGQMLRQSLDVFR
+360 LVGQMLRQSLVVFR
-374 TDDRRMLKQVSD
+374 SDDRRLIKQVSD
-386 LDTQVDRLNE
+386 LDTQIDRLNE

-401 LTRVSRELMD
+401 LTVVSRELMD

-430 IGDIVDKNLMELAAK
+430 IGDIVDKNLMDLAAK

-453 SPEGNRELNDIHER
+453 SPEGSQELDQLHER

-483 LKLARQL
+483 IKLARQL
-490 FAEKQI
+490 FEEKRL

-501 RIAAENHLAR
+501 RSAAENHLAR

-517 DSMQT
+517 ESIQT

-541 IVAQPIL
+541 IVGQPIL

>member
-1 MLQFNDNTRVGILA
+1 
-15 GMIFLLHLFGA
+15 MIFLLNLFGA

-39 GILRA
+39 GVLRA
-44 YGAQLRQSLSRAT
+44 YGAQLRQNLSHAT
-57 GNRFSAF
+57 NNRFSAF

-115 YSLKVDWISPLLII
+115 YSFKVGWISPLLII
-129 AGWVMFNKFEDS
+129 VGWIMFNKFEDS

-152 LGIALLGLHLITLA
+152 LGIALLGLHLITEA
-166 AEPIRDA
+166 AEPVRDA
-173 PLLPLALRVMSDAPV
+173 PMLPMFLRLMSDAPV
-188 FGVIIG
+188 FGVVVG
-194 AVLTVLSTSSL
+194 AILTVLSTSSL
-205 AVVLLVVSFMAQNMV
+205 AVVLLVISFMAKGMV
-220 PIDLGFALVLGANLG
+220 SLDLGFALILGANLG

-240 ILATSGEP
+240 ILATAGEP
-248 PEARRVPVGNLVFRA
+248 PEARRVPVGNLIFRA
-263 IGVAVAVPL
+263 VGVAAMLPF
-272 IGLVQPYVAMIESD
+272 IAMIQPYVAMLEAD
-286 PARQALNFHVAF
+286 PVRQALNFHVAF
-298 NLVLA
+298 NLA
-303 LAFIGFIGPV
+303 LAILFIGLIGPV

-320 LPDQPAS
+320 LPDQPVS
-327 DDPGKP
+327 DDPGRP
-333 RYISQEPGDQPIV
+333 RYLSHGPVDQPTI
-346 ALANAGRE
+346 ALANAARE

-360 LVGQMLRQSLDVFR
+360 IVGQMLRQSLEVFR
-374 TDDRRMLKQVSD
+374 TDDRRMIKQVSD

-396 AIKLY
+396 AIKIY
-401 LTRVSRELMD
+401 LTNVSRELMD

-430 IGDIVDKNLMELAAK
+430 IGDIVDKNLMELATK

-453 SPEGNRELNDIHER
+453 SPEGTQELDSIHER

-490 FAEKQI
+490 FEEKQL

-501 RIAAENHLAR
+501 RSAAENHLAR

-517 DSMQT
+517 ESLQT

-530 RDLKRINSHLA
+530 RDLKRINSHLG

>member
-1 MLQFNDNTRVGILA
+1 
-15 GMIFLLHLFGA
+15 MIFLLNLFGA

-39 GILRA
+39 GVLRA
-44 YGAQLRQSLSRAT
+44 YGAKLRQSLSRAT

-115 YSLKVDWISPLLII
+115 YSFKVGWISPLMIVI
-129 AGWVMFNKFEDS
+129 GWVMFSKFEDS
-141 KVRDLGRAIVG
+141 KVRDMGRAIVG
-152 LGIALLGLHLITLA
+152 LGIALLGLHLITDA
-166 AEPIRDA
+166 AEPVRNA
-173 PLLPLALRVMSDAPV
+173 PLLPQVLKLMSDAPV
-188 FGVIIG
+188 FGVLVG
-194 AVLTVLSTSSL
+194 AALTVLSTSSL
-205 AVVLLVVSFMAQNMV
+205 AVVLLVISFMAKSMV
-220 PIDLGFALVLGANLG
+220 PVDLGFALILGANLG

-248 PEARRVPVGNLVFRA
+248 PEARRVPLGNLIFRV
-263 IGVAVAVPL
+263 IGVCIAVPL
-272 IGLVQPYVAMIESD
+272 IGVVQPYLAMLEAA
-286 PARQALNFHVAF
+286 PVRQALNYHVAF
-298 NLVLA
+298 NLA
-303 LAFIGFIGPV
+303 LAVIFIGFTGPV
-313 ARLTARL
+313 ARFTARL
-320 LPDQPAS
+320 LPDQSGA

-333 RYISQEPGDQPIV
+333 RYLSQGPVDQPTI

-360 LVGQMLRQSLDVFR
+360 LVGQMLRQSLEVFR
-374 TDDRRMLKQVSD
+374 SDDRRLIKQVSD
-386 LDTQVDRLNE
+386 LDTQIDRLNE

-401 LTRVSRELMD
+401 LTGVSRELMD
-411 PADQKRVVDLI
+411 PADQKRVLDLI

-430 IGDIVDKNLMELAAK
+430 IGDIVDKNLMDLAAK

-453 SPEGNRELNDIHER
+453 SPEGTQELDKLHER

-483 LKLARQL
+483 IKLARQL
-490 FAEKQI
+490 FEEKRL

-501 RIAAENHLAR
+501 KSAAENHLSR

-517 DSMQT
+517 ESIQT

-541 IVAQPIL
+541 IVGQPIL
-548 EAAGE
+548 EAADE
-553 LSPTRLK
+553 LSPTRLKES

>member
-1 MLQFNDNTRVGILA
+1 
-15 GMIFLLHLFGA
+15 MIFLLNLFGA

-39 GILRA
+39 GVLRA
-44 YGAQLRQSLSRAT
+44 YGAQLRQSLSKAT

-84 ASFASRKLV
+84 ASFASRGLV

-115 YSLKVDWISPLLII
+115 YSFKVGWISPLLII
-129 AGWVMFNKFEDS
+129 IGWVMFNKFEDS
-141 KVRDLGRAIVG
+141 KVKDLGRAIVG
-152 LGIALLGLHLITLA
+152 LGIALLGLHLITDA
-166 AEPIRDA
+166 AEPVRDA
-173 PLLPLALRVMSDAPV
+173 PLLPQILQVMSDAPV
-188 FGVIIG
+188 FGVLVG
-194 AVLTVLSTSSL
+194 AALTVLSTSSL
-205 AVVLLVVSFMAQNMV
+205 AVVLLVISFMAKALV
-220 PIDLGFALVLGANLG
+220 PVDLGLALILGANLG

-248 PEARRVPVGNLVFRA
+248 PEARRVPVGNLIFRV
-263 IGVAVAVPL
+263 IGVTLAVPL
-272 IGLVQPYVAMIESD
+272 IGLVQPYLAMLEAA
-286 PARQALNFHVAF
+286 PARQALNYHVAF
-298 NLVLA
+298 NLA
-303 LAFIGFIGPV
+303 LAVIFIWFTAPI

-320 LPDQPAS
+320 LPDQVAT
-327 DDPGKP
+327 DDPGRP
-333 RYISQEPGDQPIV
+333 RYLSQGPVDQPTI

-360 LVGQMLRQSLDVFR
+360 LVGQMLRQSLAVFR
-374 TDDRRMLKQVSD
+374 SDDRRLIKQVSD
-386 LDTQVDRLNE
+386 IDTQVDRLNE

-401 LTRVSRELMD
+401 LTAVSRELMD
-411 PADQKRVVDLI
+411 PNDQKRVVDLI

-453 SPEGNRELNDIHER
+453 SPEGTRELDEIHER

-483 LKLARQL
+483 IKLARQL

-496 FREME
+496 FRELE
-501 RIAAENHLAR
+501 RNAAENHLER

-517 DSMQT
+517 ESMQT

-548 EAAGE
+548 ESVGE
-553 LSPTRLK
+553 LSPSRLR

>member
-1 MLQFNDNTRVGILA
+1 
-15 GMIFLLHLFGA
+15 MIFLLNLFGA

-39 GILRA
+39 GVLRA
-44 YGAQLRQSLSRAT
+44 YGAQLRQNLSRAT
-57 GNRFSAF
+57 NNRFTAF

-84 ASFASRKLV
+84 ASFASRGLV
-93 TTAGALAV
+93 TTGGALAV

-115 YSLKVDWISPLLII
+115 YSFKVGWISPLLIVI
-129 AGWVMFNKFEDS
+129 GWIMFNKFEDS

-152 LGIALLGLHLITLA
+152 LGIALLGLHLITEA
-166 AEPIRDA
+166 AEPVRDA
-173 PLLPLALRVMSDAPV
+173 PLLPQLLRLMSDAPV
-188 FGVIIG
+188 FGVLVG
-194 AVLTVLSTSSL
+194 AALTVLSTSSL
-205 AVVLLVVSFMAQNMV
+205 AVVLLIVSFMAKAMV
-220 PIDLGFALVLGANLG
+220 PVDLGLALVLGANLG

-240 ILATSGEP
+240 ILATASEP
-248 PEARRVPVGNLVFRA
+248 PEARRVPLGNLIFRV

-272 IGLVQPYVAMIESD
+272 IGLVLPHLAALEAA
-286 PARQALNFHVAF
+286 PARQALNYHVAF
-298 NLVLA
+298 NLA
-303 LAFIGFIGPV
+303 LAVVFIWFTGPI

-320 LPDQPAS
+320 LPDQVSA

-333 RYISQEPGDQPIV
+333 RYLSQGPVDQPTI
-346 ALANAGRE
+346 ALANASRE

-360 LVGQMLRQSLDVFR
+360 LVGEMLRKSLAAFR
-374 TDDRRMLKQVSD
+374 SDDRRLIKQVSD
-386 LDTQVDRLNE
+386 LDSQIDRLNE

-401 LTRVSRELMD
+401 LTGVSRELMD

-430 IGDIVDKNLMELAAK
+430 IGDIVDKNLMDLAAK

-453 SPEGNRELNDIHER
+453 SPEGTQELDQLHER

-483 LKLARQL
+483 IKLARQL
-490 FAEKQI
+490 FEEKQR

-501 RIAAENHLAR
+501 KVAAENHLSR
-511 LRSGRI
+511 LSSGRVESI
-517 DSMQT
+517 QT

-530 RDLKRINSHLA
+530 RDLKRINSHMA

-553 LSPTRLK
+553 LSPTRLR